1 MCLIYRIIWGKTRL
15 DNKHFKVEWC
25 CQPSTNFHKSIKSLS
40 SLLGSSLEFFFL
52 SKIFFFLQDCRSNYL
67 YRGISSRD
75 KKVTRHDFCLS
86 LIKKK
91 PALSRFKSIRDA
103 LFFVSCPYLAH
114 IGVKNLINL
123 APHLPLFINFVTN
136 RPCFNKIIEIVHI
149 NWHCCTWPSW
159 NRYWDDALKILIK

>member
-15 DNKHFKVEWC
+15 DNKQFKVEWC
-25 CQPSTNFHKSIKSLS
+25 CQPSTNFHKSIKALS

-86 LIKKK
+86 LIKKTRSVSFQINSRRTLFRL
-91 PALSRFKSIRDA
+91 LSIPSSYWCQELHKFGTTS
-103 LFFVSCPYLAH
+103 S
-114 IGVKNLINL
+114 
-123 APHLPLFINFVTN
+123 FIYQLCDQSTMFQ
-136 RPCFNKIIEIVHI
+136 
-149 NWHCCTWPSW
+149 
-159 NRYWDDALKILIK
+159 